1 MKQRGRSS
9 LAALTAPAAVG
20 AVALVRRPDAPV
32 ELTPEQTEEWER
44 MVDALP
50 ADWFTAETHPL
61 LAQWCRHVVMAR
73 RVSQMIETATQGPEL
88 NVCEIRD
95 LLAMQT
101 KETAALKA
109 LGASMRV
116 SQQAS
121 YSARGAAGEKGR
133 SGTMKRPWQGG

>member
-1 MKQRGRSS
+1 MRQRGRTS
-9 LAALTAPAAVG
+9 LAALAAPAATG
-20 AVALVRRPDAPV
+20 AVTLVRRPDAPV

-50 ADWFTAETHPL
+50 ADWFSAETHPL
-61 LAQWCRHVVMAR
+61 LVQWCRHVVMAR
-73 RVSQMIETATQGPEL
+73 RVSQMIETATRREHID
-88 NVCEIRD
+88 VAEVRD
-95 LLAMQT
+95 LLAMQS

-133 SGTMKRPWQGG
+133 VGTMKRPWEGV